1 MDGSSSKLAGR
12 SRQALSALTV
22 CFGNSKLRLV
32 ALARVASVTGR
43 WASTIA
49 LAVFAYNKGGATA
62 VGVLGV
68 VRILPA
74 AFAGPLA
81 AGLLD
86 RMRADRILLAAGILR
101 TIAIGAAGL
110 AVSGGAGTL
119 PVFVL
124 IGIESLL
131 STMVRPLQTS
141 ALPFLATTPGELTA
155 ANLSL
160 TTIESVGMLLGPALA
175 GLMLAVWSPGAVLL
189 VTAAAYAASTVLI
202 AAIPAWRSPVARGS
216 GASFASGAFAGV
228 RSIRKDPK
236 LRLVV
241 GLYCAENVVTGALN
255 VLVVIAALTILDLGE
270 SGVGELNAAIG
281 VGGLIGA
288 LAAVALLRRSRIASG
303 FGTGLVLC
311 GIPLVL
317 IAVLPRTVPAVLLLA
332 VLGVGV
338 TIVDFSGVTLLQRAI
353 HENEMAKAFSVLQS
367 LFVGSLGLGAAIAP
381 LLVHWLGIRGALL
394 ASGAVLPI
402 LVLLLW
408 RRLAPLDRS
417 GVLADE
423 LVNLLRSIPIL
434 APLELP
440 ALERLART
448 AAPVEAAAGDTVV
461 TEGEAGDRYYVIRS
475 GEMDVSANGA
485 PLRTLTAGDGFG
497 EIALLRDVPRTA
509 TVSTR
514 TGAELYALD
523 REHFLDAVNGSPGSR
538 EAADSMIDVR
548 LGSLRSELATV

>member
-1 MDGSSSKLAGR
+1 MVGSPSKLLGR
-12 SRQALSALTV
+12 SRQALLALTV
-22 CFGNSKLRLV
+22 CFANPKLRLV
-32 ALARVASVTGR
+32 AIARVASVTGR

-49 LAVFAYNKGGATA
+49 LAIFAYKAGGATS

-86 RMRADRILLAAGILR
+86 RVRADRLLLWAGVGR
-101 TIAIGAAGL
+101 TLAIGGAGL
-110 AVSGGAGTL
+110 AVSGGAHEL

-124 IGIESLL
+124 VAIESLL

-141 ALPFLATTPGELTA
+141 ALPFLARTPGELTA

-189 VTAAAYAASTVLI
+189 VTAVSYAVSTVLI
-202 AAIPAWRSPVARGS
+202 AAIPVWRSPVAPGR
-216 GASFASGAFAGV
+216 GASVASGAFAGV
-228 RSIRKDPK
+228 RAIKADPK

-311 GIPLVL
+311 GVPLVL
-317 IAVLPRTVPAVLLLA
+317 IAAHPSTLPAILLLA

-367 LFVGSLGLGAAIAP
+367 LFVGSLGLGAALAP

-402 LVLLLW
+402 LVAVLW
-408 RRLAPLDRS
+408 SRLRPLDRS
-417 GVLADE
+417 GLQADE
-423 LVNLLRSIPIL
+423 LVNLLRSISIFE
-434 APLELP
+434 PLELP
-440 ALERLART
+440 TLERLART
-448 AAPVEAAAGDTVV
+448 AVVADATAGDQVI
-461 TEGEAGDRYYVIRS
+461 TEGESGDRYYVVRS
-475 GEMDVSANGA
+475 GELEVSVKGE
-485 PLRTLTAGDGFG
+485 PVRTLSKGEGFG
-497 EIALLRDVPRTA
+497 EIALIRDVPRTA
-509 TVSTR
+509 TVTAR
-514 TGAELYALD
+514 TSAELYALE

>member
-1 MDGSSSKLAGR
+1 VDGSSSKLAGR
-12 SRQALSALTV
+12 SRQALAALTV
-22 CFGNSKLRLV
+22 SFANPKLRLV
-32 ALARVASVTGR
+32 AIARVASVTGR

-49 LAVFAYNKGGATA
+49 LAVFAYNEGGATA
-62 VGVLGV
+62 VGILGV

-86 RMRADRILLAAGILR
+86 RIRADRLLLVAGILR
-101 TIAIGAAGL
+101 TLAIGAAGL

-124 IGIESLL
+124 VGIESLL

-141 ALPFLATTPGELTA
+141 ALPFLANTPGELTA

-175 GLMLAVWSPGAVLL
+175 GVMLAAWSSGAVLL
-189 VTAAAYAASTVLI
+189 VTAAAYAISTVLI

-216 GASFASGAFAGV
+216 GASFAAGAFSGLRA
-228 RSIRKDPK
+228 IRESPK

-270 SGVGELNAAIG
+270 SGVGELDAAIG

-311 GIPLVL
+311 GVPLVL
-317 IAVLPRTVPAVLLLA
+317 IAVLPKTVPAVLLLA

-353 HENEMAKAFSVLQS
+353 HANEMAKAFSVLQS
-367 LFVGSLGLGAAIAP
+367 LFVGSLGLGAAVAP

-423 LVNLLRSIPIL
+423 LVNALRSIPIF
-434 APLELP
+434 APLDCP
-440 ALERLART
+440 RSSASRVRQFRSRPPPGTRSSPRAR
-448 AAPVEAAAGDTVV
+448 PVTV
-461 TEGEAGDRYYVIRS
+461 T
-475 GEMDVSANGA
+475 
-485 PLRTLTAGDGFG
+485 T
-497 EIALLRDVPRTA
+497 
-509 TVSTR
+509 
-514 TGAELYALD
+514 
-523 REHFLDAVNGSPGSR
+523 
-538 EAADSMIDVR
+538 
-548 LGSLRSELATV
+548 